1 MDLWALFL
9 RRAFGL
15 SSLDYAMVGRWL
27 GHMPAGQFAHAR
39 IADAREVS
47 GERIIGWSAH
57 YATGIAFAAMLL
69 AACGSGWAREPTL
82 APALAAGLLTVA
94 APFLIMQP
102 GLGLGIAASR
112 TPAAERCAAAE
123 PGDAMPCSALGSML
137 PPPFSH
143 TGCRCSDRTVRL
155 KQPERADHD
164 PILRIY
170 PAGKPASPSPPNTSL
185 ARRQTIFS
193 SGASPCCLHPARRSR
208 LPMAKAA
215 TESGWPSRGWT

>member
-1 MDLWALFL
+1 MEFVTRATLIGIGATGVMDLWALFL

-27 GHMPAGQFAHAR
+27 AHMPAGQFAHAR

-47 GERIIGWSAH
+47 GERIIGWAAH

-82 APALAAGLLTVA
+82 APALTAGLLTVA

-112 TPAAERCAAAE
+112 TPQPNVARLRSLATHAVFGLGLYAAA
-123 PGDAMPCSALGSML
+123 AILAHGS
-137 PPPFSH
+137 
-143 TGCRCSDRTVRL
+143 
-155 KQPERADHD
+155 
-164 PILRIY
+164 
-170 PAGKPASPSPPNTSL
+170 SL
-185 ARRQTIFS
+185 
-193 SGASPCCLHPARRSR
+193 
-208 LPMAKAA
+208 
-215 TESGWPSRGWT
+215 